1 MKGPH
6 IMGSAGRNWH
16 GLLTARPARTYNKL
30 ALLIVGSLEGGL
42 YEDQTPILI
51 IKAPILP

>member
-1 MKGPH
+1 
-6 IMGSAGRNWH
+6 MGSAGRNWH

-30 ALLIVGSLEGGL
+30 ALLIVGSLEEGGL